1 MKKLFTFESF
11 EKLIQIIAICITA
24 IAMLSILESCGSE
37 YVNCKSL
44 TENRNVLPLHA
55 LNIAGEKDL
64 NIVFLP
70 EGYTVDQMDD
80 FVAEVNVAW
89 GILRQ
94 TKPYCHSLD
103 RINVY
108 YSTAMAS
115 ATDSLG
121 SGHTVFALGTPKPL
135 RASCEI
141 SLDSIINVTK
151 RLPFDA
157 DKTVLVIMVNV
168 GGNIQLGF
176 TILSKP
182 EPKMLLPETVVIRS
196 LFYRYPAAFTHEMGH
211 AIGLLADEYYYNGD
225 NFVFNEKECEEMLS
239 WQKYG
244 AYLNV
249 STSSNESEVFW
260 SQFIIDEDFAEEH
273 IGIYEGGQTFPMGV
287 YRSTFNSVMRYY
299 FECDFYN
306 AVDRYLIYH
315 RIEKIHSGRDIS
327 YEEWKQTDLMYPQAP
342 INWHDLTGGITRSS
356 ENVSD
361 RDCICSGSDVVII
374 HDYIFYS
381 EIFSQ

>member
-211 AIGLLADEYYYNGD
+211 AIARHGNERMTQQALSNIVGAVTGQIIGLKTSESGRVLFETAYAIGSQYGYLLPFSRKHELEADEIGLYIMAIAGYD
-225 NFVFNEKECEEMLS
+225 ITQAPLLWEKMAQAKTTDVPEVLS
-239 WQKYG
+239 THPSDAKRMKNLQQLIEKARKY
-244 AYLNV
+244 
-249 STSSNESEVFW
+249 STS
-260 SQFIIDEDFAEEH
+260 
-273 IGIYEGGQTFPMGV
+273 
-287 YRSTFNSVMRYY
+287 
-299 FECDFYN
+299 
-306 AVDRYLIYH
+306 
-315 RIEKIHSGRDIS
+315 K
-327 YEEWKQTDLMYPQAP
+327 
-342 INWHDLTGGITRSS
+342 
-356 ENVSD
+356 
-361 RDCICSGSDVVII
+361 
-374 HDYIFYS
+374 
-381 EIFSQ
+381 